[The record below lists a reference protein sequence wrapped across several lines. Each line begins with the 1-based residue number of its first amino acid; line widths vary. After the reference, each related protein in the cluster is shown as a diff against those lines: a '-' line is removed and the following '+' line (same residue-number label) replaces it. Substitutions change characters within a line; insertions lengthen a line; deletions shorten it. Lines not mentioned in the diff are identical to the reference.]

1 MAQLQKSTSTK
12 LKDGS
17 KDKFYDFFKFHVD
30 SITDA
35 CPNIVKSIQL
45 TDGTTSWEA
54 FPGNRKVIE
63 FQSPSADGTYFKDAN
78 AIIIDGHFIFVVVV
92 SWFGDIIPFAC
103 ISANSIFN
111 HISLIQTLITYYC

>member
-30 SITDA
+30 SITDI
-35 CPNIVKSIQL
+35 CPNLVKSIQL

-54 FPGNRKVIE
+54 STGNRKEIE
-63 FQSPSADGTYFKDAN
+63 FKSPSGTYFKDAN
-78 AIIIDGHFIFVVVV
+78 AIIIDGHFIFVAVV
-92 SWFGDIIPFAC
+92 SWLGDIIPFAC
-103 ISANSIFN
+103 ISTNSIFN
-111 HISLIQTLITYYC
+111 HISLI